1 MADKPKMVRVGRTPW
16 PHKWSRTPWDR
27 PLVTGLLKKEEL
39 EECPHCGSEYC
50 EAHPYCENCE
60 LEPWAQEEL

>member
-1 MADKPKMVRVGRTPW
+1 MPNCDFCGN
-16 PHKWSRTPWDR
+16 
-27 PLVTGLLKKEEL
+27 KKEEL

-50 EAHPYCENCE
+50 EAHPCCENCE